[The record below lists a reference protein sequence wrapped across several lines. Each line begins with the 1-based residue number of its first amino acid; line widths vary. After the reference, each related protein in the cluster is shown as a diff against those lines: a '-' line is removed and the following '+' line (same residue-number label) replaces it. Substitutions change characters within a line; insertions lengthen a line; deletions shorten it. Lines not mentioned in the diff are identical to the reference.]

1 VRTFAELYG
10 RQPDVT
16 ADAPGRV
23 NLIGEHTDYNDG
35 LMLPATLP
43 QRTQVEIARRAD
55 RQVRAW
61 STSITRGAPPPAGYV
76 LGEET
81 RQKRWLDYVQGATK
95 ALADAGH
102 VIGGFDLRIDSR
114 VPRGGGLSSSA
125 ALLVALLRGLRQL
138 FGLSLDDVALAHLA
152 RRAENDLVGAPVGI
166 MDPLVISVGRPGEAL
181 FIDAAASTTRHVPL
195 PPSLAL
201 VVIDSG
207 VHHSN
212 TGSEYRVR
220 KAECEAAAT
229 SLGVATL
236 RDAEALDGLD
246 ARIAALPEP
255 LNRRAR
261 HVVAENARVRRA
273 EALLS
278 AGDLAGA
285 RLAELGR
292 LLNAGHASLRDDYA
306 VSVPAVDRLVAIAQA
321 EPGIHGAR
329 LTGGGF
335 GGAIIALADVDRA
348 GAAAAAIADA
358 YHAATGHQPAV
369 LVPTGIGSTGGVP
382 G

>member
-1 VRTFAELYG
+1 MRTFVELYG
-10 RQPDVT
+10 RPPDVI

-43 QRTQVEIARRAD
+43 QRTQAELARRGD

-61 STSITRGAPPPAGYV
+61 STSITRGGPPPATYV
-76 LGEET
+76 LGEEV

-102 VIGGFDLRIDSR
+102 HIGGFDLRIDSR

-125 ALLVALLRGLRQL
+125 ALLVALLRGLREL
-138 FGLSLDDVALAHLA
+138 YGLAIDDVTLAHFA

-166 MDPLVISVGRPGEAL
+166 MDPLVISVGRPGEAV
-181 FIDAAASTTRHVPL
+181 FIDAASATTRHVPL

-207 VHHSN
+207 VHHSHA
-212 TGSEYRVR
+212 GGEYRTR

-229 SLGVATL
+229 ALGVSTL
-236 RDAEALDGLD
+236 REAEALDGLD
-246 ARIAALPEP
+246 AKIAALPEP

-273 EALLS
+273 ESLLV
-278 AGDLAGA
+278 AGDLAA
-285 RLAELGR
+285 LGR
-292 LLNAGHASLRDDYA
+292 VLNEGHASLRDDYA
-306 VSVPAVDRLVAIAQA
+306 VSVPAVDRLVDIAQA

-335 GGAIIALADVDRA
+335 GGAIVALADA
-348 GAAAAAIADA
+348 GRAAAAAATIAAA
-358 YHAATGHQPAV
+358 YEAATGHQPAV
-369 LVPTGIGSTGGVP
+369 LVPAGIGSPGAVP

>member
-1 VRTFAELYG
+1 MPSLSESFTDLYG
-10 RQPDVT
+10 HAPDGVWS
-16 ADAPGRV
+16 APGRV

-43 QRTQVEIARRAD
+43 QRTQVEIARRPD

-61 STSITRGAPPPAGYV
+61 STSITRGAPPPATYV
-76 LGEET
+76 LGEEV

-95 ALADAGH
+95 ALADTGH
-102 VIGGFDLRIDSR
+102 AIGGFDLRIDSR

-138 FGLSLDDVALAHLA
+138 YGLALDDVTLAHVA

-166 MDPLVISVGRPGEAL
+166 MDPLVISVGRAGEAL
-181 FIDAAASTTRHVPL
+181 FIDAASSTTRHVHL
-195 PPSLAL
+195 PPALAL

-207 VHHSN
+207 VHHSHA
-212 TGSEYRVR
+212 GGEYRVR
-220 KAECEAAAT
+220 KAECEAAAR

-236 RDAEALDGLD
+236 REAETIADLDQ
-246 ARIAALPEP
+246 RIAALPEP

-273 EALLS
+273 EALLT
-278 AGDLAGA
+278 AGDLPA
-285 RLAELGR
+285 LGR
-292 LLNAGHASLRDDYA
+292 VLNAGHASLRDDYA
-306 VSVPAVDRLVAIAQA
+306 VSVPAVDCLVAIAQA
-321 EPGIHGAR
+321 QPGVHGAR

-335 GGAIIALADVDRA
+335 GGAIVALADADRA
-348 GAAAAAIADA
+348 GAAAAAIATA
-358 YHAATGHQPAV
+358 YQAATAHQPAV
-369 LVPTGIGSTGGVP
+369 LVPAGIGSPETVSG
-382 G
+382 

>member
-1 VRTFAELYG
+1 VRTFVELYG
-10 RQPDVT
+10 RPADVV

-43 QRTQVEIARRAD
+43 QRTQVEIARRTD
-55 RQVRAW
+55 RLVRAW
-61 STSITRGAPPPAGYV
+61 STSITRGGPPPATYV
-76 LGEET
+76 LGEEV

-95 ALADAGH
+95 ALADTGH
-102 VIGGFDLRIDSR
+102 AIGGFDVRIDSR

-125 ALLVALLRGLRQL
+125 ALLVALLRGLRDL
-138 FGLSLDDVALAHLA
+138 YGLALDDVRLAHLA

-181 FIDAAASTTRHVPL
+181 FIDAASSTTRHVPL
-195 PPSLAL
+195 PASLAL

-207 VHHSN
+207 VHHSHA
-212 TGSEYRVR
+212 GGEYRVR
-220 KAECEAAAT
+220 KAECEAAAKA
-229 SLGVATL
+229 LGVTTL
-236 RDAEALDGLD
+236 RDAEGIADLD
-246 ARIAALPEP
+246 AKIAALPEP

-273 EALLS
+273 EALLA
-278 AGDLAGA
+278 AGDLAT
-285 RLAELGR
+285 LGR
-292 LLNAGHASLRDDYA
+292 VLNDGHASLRDDYA
-306 VSVPAVDRLVAIAQA
+306 VSVPTVDSLVAIAQA
-321 EPGIHGAR
+321 QPGIHGAR

-335 GGAIIALADVDRA
+335 GGAIVALADAGRA
-348 GAAAAAIADA
+348 ATAAVAIATA
-358 YHAATGHQPAV
+358 YQAATGHQPAV
-369 LVPTGIGSTGGVP
+369 LVPAGIGSPDTVP

>member
-1 VRTFAELYG
+1 VRTFVELYG
-10 RQPDVT
+10 RPADVA

-43 QRTQVEIARRAD
+43 QRTQVELARRND

-95 ALADAGH
+95 ALADTGH
-102 VIGGFDLRIDSR
+102 AIGGFDLRIDSR

-138 FGLSLDDVALAHLA
+138 FGLTLDDVTLAHVA

-181 FIDAAASTTRHVPL
+181 FIDAASAATRHVPL

-207 VHHSN
+207 VHHSHA
-212 TGSEYRVR
+212 GGEYRVR
-220 KAECEAAAT
+220 KAECEAAARA
-229 SLGVATL
+229 LGVATL
-236 RDAEALDGLD
+236 REAEALDRLD
-246 ARIAALPEP
+246 ARLAALPEP

-273 EALLS
+273 ESLLV
-278 AGDLAGA
+278 AGDLAA
-285 RLAELGR
+285 LGR
-292 LLNAGHASLRDDYA
+292 VLNEGHASLRDDYA
-306 VSVPAVDRLVAIAQA
+306 VSVPAVDRLVEIAQVQ
-321 EPGIHGAR
+321 PGIHGAR

-335 GGAIIALADVDRA
+335 GGAVVALADVDRA
-348 GAAAAAIADA
+348 GTAAPAIAAA
-358 YHAATGHQPAV
+358 YEAATGHQPAV
-369 LVPTGIGSTGGVP
+369 LVPAAIGSP
-382 G
+382 GATSG